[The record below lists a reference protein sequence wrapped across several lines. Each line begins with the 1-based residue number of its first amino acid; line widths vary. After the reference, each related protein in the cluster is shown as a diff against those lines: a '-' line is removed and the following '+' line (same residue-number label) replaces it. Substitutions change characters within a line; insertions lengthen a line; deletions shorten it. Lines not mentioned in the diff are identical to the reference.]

1 MWIFRRKNQ
10 IQWRQLMWLSL
21 LLLGPSANWSL
32 EGEGLLQVGT
42 ARVDITPDMPVQ
54 LSGYEARKALSTGI
68 HDRLYA
74 RAVAFDCGDE
84 KLVLVS
90 ADLIG
95 FYDGTFEYYQA
106 EILRSCQLRPSQ
118 LFLAGIHTHSAP
130 ELALSPERAHAN
142 NLRYTEE
149 LKPKLVAVAH
159 EALSGMK
166 PARLGTGIGYCS
178 VGMNRRETEPDG
190 SVTLGRNPYGPAD
203 HDVLVMK
210 VVDSSERPMAVIY
223 DYATHATSLGTE
235 NLQISGDCLGLASQ
249 FVEKI
254 LGAETLAP
262 AFAGASG
269 DIDPW
274 YRVLPTFN
282 TEPGWIPEPIL
293 LGTLIGEEVVHVFRG
308 IQNRS
313 AEAQI
318 RSTFATI
325 ELPGKKL
332 GELFAKPGD
341 PPVRLNITA
350 ARIGDAA
357 FIGFGCEMLTE
368 VGMGI
373 KAGSPF
379 KRTFLLTH
387 CNGATDYLP
396 PAHLYKEGGY
406 EVKSSP
412 FAPQAADLVVK
423 QALRMLYAL
432 FQDRP
437 Q

>member
-1 MWIFRRKNQ
+1 MMQSTTRSQFG
-10 IQWRQLMWLSL
+10 LSL
-21 LLLGPSANWSL
+21 CVWLFLFCAGPGWSQGISHDL
-32 EGEGLLQVGT
+32 HAGT

-54 LSGYEARKALSTGI
+54 LAGYEARKELSTGI

-74 RAVAFDCGDE
+74 RAVSFECGGE

-95 FYDGTFEYYQA
+95 FYDGTFDFFQA
-106 EILRSCQLRPSQ
+106 EILKTCQLRPSQ

-130 ELALSPERAHAN
+130 DLALSPERAHAN
-142 NLRYTEE
+142 NLKYTEE
-149 LKPKLVAVAH
+149 LKPKLVAVVH

-166 PARLGTGIGYCS
+166 PARLGTEIGYCS

-210 VVDSSERPMAVIY
+210 VVESGERPMAAIY
-223 DYATHATSLGTE
+223 DYATHATSLGVE
-235 NLQISGDCLGLASQ
+235 NLQVSGDCLGLASQ

-274 YRVLPTFN
+274 YRVLPGFN

-293 LGTLIGEEVVHVFRG
+293 LGTLIGEEVVHMFRD
-308 IQNRS
+308 IQNPK

-318 RSTFATI
+318 KSTFTTI

-332 GELFAKPGD
+332 GELFARPKD
-341 PPVRLNITA
+341 PPIRLNITT

-368 VGMGI
+368 VGVAI

-379 KRTFLLTH
+379 KHTFLITH

-423 QALRMLYAL
+423 QALRMLYGL
-432 FQDRP
+432 L
-437 Q
+437 